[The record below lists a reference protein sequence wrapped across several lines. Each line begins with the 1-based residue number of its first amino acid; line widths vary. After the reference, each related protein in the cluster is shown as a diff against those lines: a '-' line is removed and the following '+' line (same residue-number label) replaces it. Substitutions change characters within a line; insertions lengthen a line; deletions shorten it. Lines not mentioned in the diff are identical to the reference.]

1 MNAETL
7 NCNNCG
13 APLSVPSAAKY
24 VTCTHCGTQ
33 LAIRRTE
40 SVAYTEKLDVIAER
54 TEQIAEQVARL
65 AEDSELER
73 LDRQWAAEQ
82 EQFMVHDDQGNKSL
96 PHAALSLVAGGLVAT
111 FGLIWTIG
119 AASVGAPGFVVAF
132 GVVFILFALF
142 ATVAGYAK
150 ANDFQAAF
158 RKYRRLRADFLR
170 RKTGAPGQTEPSDP
184 ADGDLP

>member
-13 APLSVPSAAKY
+13 APLSVPGAAKY

-40 SVAYTEKLDVIAER
+40 SVAYTEKLDVIVER

-65 AEDSELER
+65 AQDNELER

-82 EQFMVHDDQGNKSL
+82 EQFMVRDDKGNKSL
-96 PHAALSLVAGGLVAT
+96 PNSALSLVAGGFMAV

-119 AASVGAPGFVVAF
+119 AASMGAPGFFVAF

-142 ATVAGYAK
+142 MAVAGYAK
-150 ANDFQAAF
+150 ANDFQAAL
-158 RKYRRLRADFLR
+158 RQHRRRRADFLR
-170 RKTGAPGQTEPSDP
+170 GKTGASGQPDPSDP
-184 ADGDLP
+184 ADGDLS